1 MLIFRAAF
9 LYFSDSE
16 RRDVDRCDIPGRE
29 GILQQGDFNGGGLS
43 VGTICTAR
51 VPQEEIVQHCLI
63 AEANNRTLSRGGVPD
78 AEVTRNGE
86 ALEVTA
92 QFRP

>member
-29 GILQQGDFNGGGLS
+29 GILQHGDFNGGCLS
-43 VGTICTAR
+43 VGTTCTGR
-51 VPQEEIVQHCLI
+51 VPQEDIVQHCLT
-63 AEANNRTLSRGGVPD
+63 AEAND
-78 AEVTRNGE
+78 
-86 ALEVTA
+86 
-92 QFRP
+92 